1 MFFCC
6 PVCGRKLEESAGSL
20 RCKKG
25 HCFDRARSGYVNLL
39 LANRMHAKLPGDNRE
54 MVAARSRFLEGG
66 YYAPLQ
72 NALCE
77 QVLAFLPQIQA
88 PVLLDSGCGE
98 GYYTAAVG
106 HAVHQAA
113 PGASDQGADI
123 SKAALSAAAKR
134 TKEAGFAVA
143 SAFALPVPDD
153 SVDILTS
160 VFSPFCQS
168 EFRRVLKA
176 GGVFL
181 EVIPSARHLFGL
193 KAVLYDR
200 PYENKVKPYA
210 IAGFAFLNKREVSG
224 EITLTDPADIAALFQ
239 MTPYAY
245 RTPAEAVKRLSALP
259 SLRTEIAFEIL
270 AYRALPKA
278 D

>member
-1 MFFCC
+1 MLSGVRKETGR
-6 PVCGRKLEESAGSL
+6 VCGKPPLQ
-20 RCKKG
+20 KG

-77 QVLAFLPQIQA
+77 QVLAFLPQMQA

-98 GYYTAAVG
+98 GYYTAAVA

-113 PGASDQGADI
+113 PGASVLGADI

-134 TKEAGFAVA
+134 TKEAAFAVA

-160 VFSPFCQS
+160 VFFSILS
-168 EFRRVLKA
+168 V
-176 GGVFL
+176 G
-181 EVIPSARHLFGL
+181 IPPRFKSGR
-193 KAVLYDR
+193 
-200 PYENKVKPYA
+200 
-210 IAGFAFLNKREVSG
+210 GF
-224 EITLTDPADIAALFQ
+224 P
-239 MTPYAY
+239 
-245 RTPAEAVKRLSALP
+245 
-259 SLRTEIAFEIL
+259 
-270 AYRALPKA
+270 
-278 D
+278 

>member
-77 QVLAFLPQIQA
+77 QVLAFLPQMQA

-98 GYYTAAVG
+98 GYYTAAVA

-113 PGASDQGADI
+113 PGASVLGADI

-134 TKEAGFAVA
+134 TKEAAFAVA

-193 KAVLYDR
+193 KAALYDR

-224 EITLTDPADIAALFQ
+224 EITLTNPADIAALFQ